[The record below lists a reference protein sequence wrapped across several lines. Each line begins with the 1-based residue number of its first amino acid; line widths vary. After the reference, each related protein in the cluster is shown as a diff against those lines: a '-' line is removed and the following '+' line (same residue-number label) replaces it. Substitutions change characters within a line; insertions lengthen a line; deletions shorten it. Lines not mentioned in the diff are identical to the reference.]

1 MQKDTMILSG
11 TEYRDI
17 PTITKINERFIYK
30 GDFYGTTDRFRN
42 WKCTGNS
49 LL

>member
-1 MQKDTMILSG
+1 MQKDTMILY
-11 TEYRDI
+11 TYDD
-17 PTITKINERFIYK
+17 IYK

>member
-1 MQKDTMILSG
+1 MQKDTMTLMM
-11 TEYRDI
+11 
-17 PTITKINERFIYK
+17 IYK